1 MIFSYITIAL
11 RNLLKNKL
19 FALINIVG
27 LTLGLLIFMFSLL
40 LTAYEENHDH
50 MFDKRERIFTL
61 ASKFAPTS
69 GESIGLYP
77 DSSTAYGP
85 LIRNRL
91 PELEAVARAVHRI
104 KQFTVE
110 NENYYLGAR
119 FVDTDF
125 TRIFNFEYIHG
136 DESAL
141 DRPDGLIVTRSTAE
155 MLFGSVDV
163 LGRQLKVEQ
172 SLPLQVSAV
181 IEDVAADSHLNSDLR
196 PKYALSLISTY
207 RALTQISKF
216 TEEGEMG
223 NNSAAIYVLLPENRD
238 ANWLQQEADAM
249 FDAHTPDEAREYTE
263 ALRVRP
269 LIIANTMVWDAMGF
283 PVLIAAQVLGLMV
296 LIIAALNYTN
306 LAAAQSLGRIREVG
320 LRKAL
325 GASRRQLL
333 QQFLIESLT
342 IASFAMLLAL
352 AAIEWLVPLYNSG
365 MGKAV
370 ELSYGR
376 ILPYAIS
383 ITLLVGLGAGAY
395 PAYQISRH
403 HPIDCLRG
411 STDGAGGTQWFRN
424 VLIAAQFS
432 LSIFMLAMVMVVY
445 FQNLKMQDLS
455 ASFNKN
461 DTLVLERLDID
472 EIVSKREALKQ
483 QLLHQEGVAA
493 VSLSSAVPFHSAG
506 HYRDV
511 SKQAGD
517 EAGRFDVAFVSVDY
531 DYLQNYRQRLIAG
544 RSFEEQRSQDIFEDD
559 RAIVNVIVNERLIKK
574 LGINSAE
581 AAIGV
586 TFYKIFDEKYPKE
599 RQYQIIGVVADSY
612 FFGVHQAIPPTGFM
626 VRPQSYKYL
635 SVHLIPEQR
644 QQGVLNTEKTWKTL
658 IPNYPIQS
666 KFLDYYFRLF
676 YRIAEG
682 INAVITGFAGIALML
697 SLIGLFGLAAFM
709 ARRRTREIG
718 IRKVLGAN
726 LGQVIGLLVWQISQP
741 VLWSVL
747 LAVPLSYLAAGLY
760 IDFFPESIQSILPF
774 VAIAV
779 GIAILMAWSIVSIHA
794 WRVARQRPVKSLRYE

>member
-11 RNLLKNKL
+11 RNLFKHKL
-19 FALINIVG
+19 FALINIIG
-27 LTLGLLIFMFSLL
+27 LTLGLLIFMFSVLL
-40 LTAYEENHDH
+40 AGYEKNHDH

-69 GESIGLYP
+69 GEAIGLYP
-77 DSSTAYGP
+77 DSATAYGP
-85 LIRNRL
+85 LIRARL

-104 KQFTVE
+104 KQFTVD
-110 NENYYLGAR
+110 NNSYYLGAR
-119 FVDTDF
+119 FVDSDF
-125 TRIFNFEYIHG
+125 TRIFNFTYIHG
-136 DESAL
+136 DASAL
-141 DRPDGLIVTRSTAE
+141 DHPNGLILTRSFAE
-155 MLFGSVDV
+155 RLFGRADV
-163 LGRQLKVEQ
+163 LGRQMKVEQ
-172 SLPLQVSAV
+172 TLPLQVTAV
-181 IEDVAADSHLNSDLR
+181 IEDIAPDSHLNSDMR
-196 PKYALSLISTY
+196 PKYELGVIASY
-207 RALTQISKF
+207 RALTQISKL

-223 NNSAAIYVLLPENRD
+223 NNSAAIYVLLPTHRD
-238 ANWLQQEADAM
+238 RAWLQQEADAM
-249 FDAHTPDEAREYTE
+249 FDKHTPDEARKSTE

-269 LIIANTMVWDAMGF
+269 LIMSNTMVWDALGF
-283 PVLIAAQVLGLMV
+283 PVLIAAQVLGLMI

-325 GASRRQLL
+325 GASRKQLL

-342 IASFAMLLAL
+342 LASFSMLLAL

-365 MGKAV
+365 TGKAV
-370 ELSYGR
+370 DLNYAQ
-376 ILPYAIS
+376 ILPYAIGV
-383 ITLLVGLGAGAY
+383 TLLVGLGAGAY

-403 HPIDCLRG
+403 HPIECLRG
-411 STDGAGGTQWFRN
+411 AANGAGGKQWFRN
-424 VLIAAQFS
+424 ILITAQFS

-445 FQNLKMQDLS
+445 FQNQKIQELS
-455 ASFNKN
+455 SSFNKN

-472 EIVSKREALKQ
+472 GIVPKQKALKQ
-483 QLLHQEGVAA
+483 QLLNQEGVAA
-493 VSLSSAVPFHSAG
+493 ASLSSAVPFHSAG

-517 EAGRFDVAFVSVDY
+517 EAGQFDIAFVSVDF
-531 DYLQNYRQRLIAG
+531 DYLLNYRQQLLAG
-544 RSFEEQRSQDIFEDD
+544 RWFDEQRSQDVFEDD
-559 RAIVNVIVNERLIKK
+559 RAIVNVIVNQRLLDK
-574 LGINSAE
+574 LGISRAD
-581 AAIGV
+581 AAIGQ
-586 TFYKIFDEKYPKE
+586 TFYKIYDEKYPKE

-612 FFGVHQAIPPTGFM
+612 FFGVHQPIPPTGFM
-626 VRPQSYKYL
+626 VRPQTYKYL
-635 SVHLIPEQR
+635 SVHLVPEFR
-644 QQGVLNTEKTWKTL
+644 QQGVLNTESTWKSL

-709 ARRRTREIG
+709 AQRRTREIG
-718 IRKVLGAN
+718 IRKVLGAS
-726 LGQVIGLLVWQISQP
+726 LGQVISLLVWQISKP

-760 IDFFPESIQSILPF
+760 IDFYPEAIRSILPF
-774 VAIAV
+774 VAFAVAIAV
-779 GIAILMAWSIVSIHA
+779 LMAWSIVAVHA
-794 WRVARQRPVKSLRYE
+794 WRVARQRPVQSLRYE